1 MEVLFFRKSQP
12 DPLIVGAS
20 DIGHGYYG
28 PETGDRVRESN
39 PGPTKRSCC
48 KARESNPGPTK
59 KDCVQ
64 GQGFEPWTNLIRLC
78 VRSCTRSLI
87 TIAHTIVKFQVRTK
101 YAQVHERVPSGT
113 CPLDDGQRPD
123 RPKNGRRT
131 DRFKNDE
138 TSEKIMF
145 LAEHIFFKVP
155 HHVPNYVH
163 FYRLNQP
170 STIRM

>member
-1 MEVLFFRKSQP
+1 MIGSGNRTL
-12 DPLIVGAS
+12 DPQKDHAA
-20 DIGHGYYG
+20 
-28 PETGDRVRESN
+28 R
-39 PGPTKRSCC
+39 PGNRTLDPQKRSR
-48 KARESNPGPTK
+48 ARPGVRTL
-59 KDCVQ
+59 D
-64 GQGFEPWTNLIRLC
+64 RLKRSF

-87 TIAHTIVKFQVRTK
+87 TIAHTIVKFHVRTK
-101 YAQVHERVPSGT
+101 YAQVHERVPRGT

-170 STIRM
+170 ATIRT